1 MFTVLLPT
9 GRMLHRASIVF
20 ALCSLAA
27 LSCSGAASQPPGTS
41 DSEGGGTG
49 GTVSAGGGGGEAG
62 GGGGEAGNG
71 AGGSV
76 IGGGGRAGTGGLAG
90 AGGKS
95 ASGNGGAT
103 GVGGSGGAVAR
114 PDGGS
119 LDGMVSFKR
128 DIAPLVIKTCGV
140 AGCHIAGSP
149 QAHGMDLV
157 SADKILKGWVN
168 VKGFDHC
175 NEDKGGV
182 DEFPPRITPSKT
194 GDRESYILVKVRNT
208 VGLCGTASQRMPPPP
223 VNAWTTAEVETL
235 RQWIL
240 QGAQNN

>member
-1 MFTVLLPT
+1 MFPALLPT
-9 GRMLHRASIVF
+9 GRMLYRASIVF

-27 LSCSGAASQPPGTS
+27 LSCSGSGSQPPGTS
-41 DSEGGGTG
+41 DSEGGDTG
-49 GTVSAGGGGGEAG
+49 GTVSAGGGGGEP
-62 GGGGEAGNG
+62 GNG

-76 IGGGGRAGTGGLAG
+76 IGGGGTAGTGGVAG

-103 GVGGSGGAVAR
+103 GVGGSAGSGGAVAR

-128 DIAPLVIKTCGV
+128 DIAPLVIQTCGV
-140 AGCHIAGSP
+140 SGCHIAGSP

-157 SADKILKGWVN
+157 SADKIFKQWVN

-182 DEFPPRITPSKT
+182 AEFPARITPSKT
-194 GDRESYILVKVRNT
+194 GDSYILVKVRNT
-208 VGLCGTASQRMPPPP
+208 VGLCGTTSQRMPLPPAT
-223 VNAWTTAEVETL
+223 AWTDAEVESL